1 MGRTA
6 FVLVLAFMILA
17 PSVKAA
23 DDPWEGVNRQ
33 VFEFN
38 EWTDR
43 WFLRPAAVGYVK
55 VVPKFVRTGVSN
67 FFINIMTPL
76 TAANQ
81 LLQGKPKA
89 SISDLGRFAMNTT
102 LGVGG
107 LIDVAS
113 PAGLAKNSEDL
124 GQTFAVWG
132 SGPGPYV
139 VLPFFGPSNV
149 RDSLGLGISS
159 FVNPILAVSPNSTR
173 AIVTA
178 AYVVDLR
185 AGLIGIDDLVMGD
198 RYLFRKDTYEQQR
211 RFNINDGLGE
221 DDPFEQDGF
230 DDDDDDDDF

>member
-43 WFLRPAAVGYVK
+43 WFLRPVAVGYVK

-113 PAGLAKNSEDL
+113 PAGLAKNSE
-124 GQTFAVWG
+124 
-132 SGPGPYV
+132 GPWA
-139 VLPFFGPSNV
+139 
-149 RDSLGLGISS
+149 DICC
-159 FVNPILAVSPNSTR
+159 
-173 AIVTA
+173 
-178 AYVVDLR
+178 
-185 AGLIGIDDLVMGD
+185 
-198 RYLFRKDTYEQQR
+198 
-211 RFNINDGLGE
+211 LGE
-221 DDPFEQDGF
+221 RPRALRGAAVFRPFQCAGQPRSRNQQFCEPHSRGVAKQYSCDRHSRLCC
-230 DDDDDDDDF
+230 